1 MDLDRKKIDR
11 ASLHNDVVPKMTN
24 FDQSINIHRF
34 SCRIVFYHR
43 VSPKSDLDMF
53 MYIVCVECWNVNN
66 GNLIHMLD
74 FVQRM
79 RVERLNG
86 YISLYRDLGLEE
98 DDSNY
103 HSGGG
108 SQDESLGDEGDDED
122 NEAEEELVVTEEEA
136 DAAAGPG
143 QQQIHD
149 SQSRTRL

>member
-1 MDLDRKKIDR
+1 
-11 ASLHNDVVPKMTN
+11 
-24 FDQSINIHRF
+24 
-34 SCRIVFYHR
+34 
-43 VSPKSDLDMF
+43 
-53 MYIVCVECWNVNN
+53 MYIVCVECWNVTN

-108 SQDESLGDEGDDED
+108 SQDESLGDDDDVDDEENEENVGQLVDLGDDGPP
-122 NEAEEELVVTEEEA
+122 V
-136 DAAAGPG
+136 AATCAGQG
-143 QQQIHD
+143 
-149 SQSRTRL
+149 RG